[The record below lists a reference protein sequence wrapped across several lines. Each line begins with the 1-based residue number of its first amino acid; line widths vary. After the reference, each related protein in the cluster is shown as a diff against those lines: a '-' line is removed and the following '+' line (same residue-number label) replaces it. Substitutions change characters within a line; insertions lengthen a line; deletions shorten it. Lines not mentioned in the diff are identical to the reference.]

1 MATTKKRTR
10 DSIADT
16 SSMDSSNYSYIEGE
30 NKTDSKS
37 IFTTKNIVIG
47 VLAIGTIFGL
57 LKWQKVI

>member
-47 VLAIGTIFGL
+47 VLAIGTVLGL

>member
-47 VLAIGTIFGL
+47 VLAIGAVLGL

>member
-1 MATTKKRTR
+1 MATTKKRTK
-10 DSIADT
+10 DSYT
-16 SSMDSSNYSYIEGE
+16 YSSSMDSSNYSNIEGE

-47 VLAIGTIFGL
+47 VLAIGAVLGL